1 MKKNNALIFLASV
14 GSLMLSS
21 CICGPYIRP
30 DEKGDDIS
38 IAASSSVPLSSEEQS
53 GPKDELIGQG
63 ADLEQDAEG
72 NRVFRIEEFTEI
84 FKLCKTTTSTLDT
97 LKYGDVIIS
106 SNLYVSPQFV
116 ASDINGDGYR
126 ELVFLEKT
134 EDRNRSFV
142 VYDVKNSNI
151 LFKQADMTVEKH
163 SHYASYRYSYD
174 MRNGRLT
181 FLPYIGNF
189 SENTIVDYGH
199 LKWSEQK
206 GCYFEWENIFSMKQ
220 IILEGVYEEDTNIK
234 LLQDGYREEWW
245 TIDAYSLEKGKNY
258 LMKYKV
264 LRDDYTR
271 NFGNSFLE
279 LEWSN
284 ENPSYLETCYPV
296 ENSCHPETGDYVM
309 KFSVRDAY
317 FEGARTWKWYFGSW
331 ELEVNY
337 HIMLGEASN
346 YSNYVS

>member
-21 CICGPYIRP
+21 CICGPYILPER
-30 DEKGDDIS
+30 D
-38 IAASSSVPLSSEEQS
+38 SSSAETTTTTYPVETSTSEES

-72 NRVFRIEEFTEI
+72 NRVFRIEEFTEP
-84 FKLCKTTTSTLDT
+84 FKFCKTTTSALDT

-106 SNLYVSPQFV
+106 SNLYVGPQFV

-151 LFKQADMTVEKH
+151 LFKQADLAVEKH
-163 SHYASYRYSYD
+163 GHYASYRYSYD
-174 MRNGRLT
+174 LRSDHLT
-181 FLPYIGNF
+181 FLPYIGNY
-189 SENTIVDYGH
+189 SEETIVDYGH

-206 GCYFEWENIFSMKQ
+206 GCYFEWENIFKIKY
-220 IILEGVYEEDTNIK
+220 IILDGFYEESTNIK
-234 LLQDGYREEWW
+234 LPVSFYNSLDPIEY
-245 TIDAYSLEKGKNY
+245 YSFDLGTTY

-271 NFGNSFLE
+271 NFGTGFLE
-279 LEWSN
+279 VEWSS
-284 ENPSYLETCYPV
+284 ENPSHFEQCYPL
-296 ENSCHPETGDYVM
+296 ENSCHPETGDYVTR
-309 KFSVRDAY
+309 FTVREP
-317 FEGARTWKWYFGSW
+317 FEGRRTWKWYFGSW
-331 ELEVNY
+331 GFEANY
-337 HIMLGEASN
+337 YILPGIGNA
-346 YSNYVS
+346 

>member
-1 MKKNNALIFLASV
+1 MKKNNVLIILASV
-14 GSLMLSS
+14 GGLMLSS
-21 CICGPYIRP
+21 CLCGWEGPLP
-30 DEKGDDIS
+30 NGKGDDIS

-72 NRVFRIEEFTEI
+72 NRVFRIEEFTEP

-106 SNLYVSPQFV
+106 SNLYVGPQFV

-189 SENTIVDYGH
+189 SENSIVDYGH

-337 HIMLGEASN
+337 HILLGEASAWN
-346 YSNYVS
+346 SYN